1 MNFGWIISGVF
12 VLVISSA
19 LIQRRIGDEP
29 ISAVGIDLG
38 TSYSCVAAFNSTN
51 GEPYVFID
59 ENGFSTMPSLLFFED
74 SSSKVNVV
82 TGNEAKKLEMEG
94 KEGPIVFDAKRF
106 IGRSMREILSDTN
119 VSLYPF
125 QLESS
130 SLDDEPLISFQLN
143 ERTVKYKPE
152 EISSYVLKRLKEVAE
167 SQNRIKIDKVVLAV
181 PVEFNDKQ
189 KNATRR
195 AAELAGLTVLRMIH
209 EPTAAAMAYGLHS
222 KKGVRGI
229 LVYDFGGGTLDVSL
243 LWIQNKVFEV
253 VSTFGDKHL
262 GGEDFN
268 HNMMDYFL
276 KHIEAEMKTENKH
289 LLSDRFFIQQVR
301 NEVERTKIALSEK
314 ESVSFFASY
323 DGFKFN
329 KILTREDFNKINSE
343 LFKRAM
349 IPVQKVLQKGKT
361 TTEHVDEVVLI
372 GGSSRLLEVRRL
384 LKEMMGDKLN
394 TKVDPD
400 QAVAMGTAI
409 QAGILTD
416 AKGIRVAA
424 VEL

>member
-1 MNFGWIISGVF
+1 
-12 VLVISSA
+12 
-19 LIQRRIGDEP
+19 
-29 ISAVGIDLG
+29 
-38 TSYSCVAAFNSTN
+38 
-51 GEPYVFID
+51 
-59 ENGFSTMPSLLFFED
+59 MPSLLFFED